1 MTELAL
7 QRLVSA
13 RGEHLILY
21 DGVCGLC
28 NRLNQFVLRRD
39 TRAVFDFA
47 SLQSP
52 TARSVLQ
59 QLGGNAESLDTVYV
73 VVNYRSESPTL
84 LSKAGATLFVMSTL
98 GIRGPLSWAFRVL
111 PDGLLN
117 LGYDLIARNRYRVFG
132 KSESCMIPSAEFRKR
147 FIDV

>member
-1 MTELAL
+1 MTEPVL
-7 QRLVSA
+7 QALVSA
-13 RGEHLILY
+13 RAEHLILY

-52 TARSVLQ
+52 TARSVLPS
-59 QLGGNAESLDTVYV
+59 LGGNAESLDTVYV
-73 VVNYRSESPTL
+73 VVNYRSLSPAL
-84 LSKAGATLFVMSTL
+84 LSKAGAASFVLETL

-111 PDGLLN
+111 PDGLLK

-132 KSESCMIPSAEFRKR
+132 KFESCMMPSAEFRKR